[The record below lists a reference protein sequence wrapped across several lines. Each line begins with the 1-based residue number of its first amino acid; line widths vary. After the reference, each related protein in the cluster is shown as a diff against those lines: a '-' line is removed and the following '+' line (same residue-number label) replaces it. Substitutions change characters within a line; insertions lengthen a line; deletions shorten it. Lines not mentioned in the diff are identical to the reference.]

1 MKQTDIH
8 KIFLITGGGLA
19 VVGAVLEL
27 IDIVYAPYLFSIGA
41 AILIF
46 IQLKNTLENKDAEVR
61 QKRLYRNG
69 LFASLMLAV
78 AAYFMFNNSN
88 SWVVAVLIYSLSTLF
103 LSFRGNN
110 K

>member
-1 MKQTDIH
+1 MKQTDIN
-8 KIFLITGGGLA
+8 KIILITGGGLA
-19 VVGAVLEL
+19 VVGAVLKL
-27 IDIVYAPYLFSIGA
+27 IDKIYAPYVFSIGA
-41 AILIF
+41 ACLIF
-46 IQLKNTLENKDAEVR
+46 IQLMHTLENKDAEVR